1 VVSTPKEV
9 EEKTSYK
16 SFSNEKE
23 KQRRQ
28 TIEKHL
34 EVILQKIN
42 RTDFPIILDPET
54 ATFDDVAI
62 HGLLRQRKGKSTVA
76 KHIRYAKFMEN
87 HEVPVDFRNPTFENF
102 IRHVDYREQFEFA
115 DGKGYSA
122 LTHEWRAMKMF
133 LESYGLPIWN
143 YKPPAFPMYRAKVI
157 PFPEQVNQFL
167 HLKYSDDDYE
177 NALIQYL
184 LTHNFIVGWRIPS
197 EPAIMKIQDVKI
209 DGRNRGYIKI
219 TEPKK
224 HYSTRHITPK
234 EIMTNRRRKSFK
246 NWIDS
251 WRPKLENQYSG
262 DALYLRPDGRPFE
275 NKEQLRMYLNRKAT
289 PVIKKVFPEY
299 HNYVARDFCAIAR
312 LIRAK
317 LETKHF
323 DVFEVKEWLGHTQIQ
338 TTMSYVKD
346 AKHYYQLAPYDWI
359 NRTLKAN
366 RRNQKDL
373 E

>member
-1 VVSTPKEV
+1 MVSTPSENKEAS
-9 EEKTSYK
+9 SYK
-16 SFSNEKE
+16 SFSKNEE
-23 KQRRQ
+23 KRHRP

-34 EVILQKIN
+34 EIILQKIS
-42 RTDFPIILDPET
+42 RTDFPITLDPKT

-87 HEVPVDFRNPTFENF
+87 HEVPVNFRNPTFENF
-102 IRHVDYREQFEFA
+102 IRHVDYREQLEFA

-133 LESYGLPIWN
+133 LEAYGVPIWN

-167 HLKYSDDDYE
+167 HLKYSEDDYE
-177 NALIQYL
+177 NALMQYL

-197 EPAIMKIQDVKI
+197 EPAVMKIQDVKV

-224 HYSTRHITPK
+224 HFSTRHITPK

-246 NWIDS
+246 NWIDH
-251 WRPKLENQYSG
+251 WRQKVENQYSG
-262 DALYLRPDGRPFE
+262 DALYLRPNGRPFE
-275 NKEQLRMYLNRKAT
+275 NKEQLRMFLNRKAT

-312 LIRAK
+312 LIRTK

-323 DVFEVKEWLGHTQIQ
+323 DIFEVKEWLGHTQIQ

-346 AKHYYQLAPYDWI
+346 AKHYYRLAPYDWI
-359 NRTLKAN
+359 NRALKAN
-366 RRNQKDL
+366 RRNQKHPK
-373 E
+373 